1 MKNSNCSESSSC
13 NLRNYARF
21 IVIKNIIINLILILL
36 ILAWMYQFRQ
46 FQTVGEINS
55 YLIHR
60 QVFAIYIA
68 ILCMIFTILPVTLLN
83 IICFGDYLGYLFLR
97 NWYNKKL
104 VKKITDAMGIGN
116 QYFIGK
122 RKNIVLFLIR
132 FFLLVSLISC
142 SCFYSGFEMVIFV
155 GIFWI
160 WMFPYFLFRDSGEYI
175 YIRTLL

>member
-1 MKNSNCSESSSC
+1 MKNSNCPESSSC

-21 IVIKNIIINLILILL
+21 IFIKNIIINLMLILL
-36 ILAWMYQFRQ
+36 ILTWMYQFRR
-46 FQTVGEINS
+46 FQPVGELNS
-55 YLIHR
+55 YLIQR
-60 QVFAIYIA
+60 QVFAICIA
-68 ILCMIFTILPVTLLN
+68 IFCMIFTILPVTLFN

-97 NWYNKKL
+97 KWYNKQL
-104 VKKITDAMGIGN
+104 MKKIADAMGIGN

-122 RKNIVLFLIR
+122 RKNIVLFFIR

-142 SCFYSGFEMVIFV
+142 SYFYSGFETLVFG

-160 WMFPYFLFRDSGEYI
+160 WMFPYFLFLDSGEYI